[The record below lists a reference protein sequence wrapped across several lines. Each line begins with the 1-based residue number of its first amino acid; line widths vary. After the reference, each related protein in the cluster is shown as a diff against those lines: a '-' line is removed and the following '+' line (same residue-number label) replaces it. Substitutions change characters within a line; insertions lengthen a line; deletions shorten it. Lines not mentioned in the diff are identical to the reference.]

1 MHRMKVLLLLAVLL
15 IMIVPVYAQ
24 DDDFVSRQSLADE
37 NGTFVDVGSASIY
50 YVTAGD
56 PTKPPVILIHG
67 FGGSTFTWRDTLPAL
82 ADAGFYAI
90 ALDLPPFGLS
100 DKNPELDYSRS
111 SMAIWVAGL
120 MDVLNIDTA
129 TIVGHSMGGGVA
141 AQFAARYPER
151 LDNLVFVAGG
161 VFDAIRTVED
171 ADDEQGD
178 NGGSPLGLLNLIN
191 PQSPVAEQLL
201 RTLINEDYFRDTLRS
216 AYYDDDLVTEEAVE
230 GYARLIRIE
239 DAPAGFLAYIQADNS
254 EAVDLST
261 VVEAVRNTPVF
272 IIWGEEDT
280 WVPIALGELMFERFS
295 NAFMIT
301 YAEVGHLPMEEAP
314 DAFNEALINFLS
326 PLEDAG

>member
-120 MDVLNIDTA
+120 ML
-129 TIVGHSMGGGVA
+129 
-141 AQFAARYPER
+141 
-151 LDNLVFVAGG
+151 
-161 VFDAIRTVED
+161 
-171 ADDEQGD
+171 
-178 NGGSPLGLLNLIN
+178 
-191 PQSPVAEQLL
+191 
-201 RTLINEDYFRDTLRS
+201 
-216 AYYDDDLVTEEAVE
+216 
-230 GYARLIRIE
+230 
-239 DAPAGFLAYIQADNS
+239 
-254 EAVDLST
+254 
-261 VVEAVRNTPVF
+261 
-272 IIWGEEDT
+272 W
-280 WVPIALGELMFERFS
+280 
-295 NAFMIT
+295 
-301 YAEVGHLPMEEAP
+301 
-314 DAFNEALINFLS
+314 
-326 PLEDAG
+326 